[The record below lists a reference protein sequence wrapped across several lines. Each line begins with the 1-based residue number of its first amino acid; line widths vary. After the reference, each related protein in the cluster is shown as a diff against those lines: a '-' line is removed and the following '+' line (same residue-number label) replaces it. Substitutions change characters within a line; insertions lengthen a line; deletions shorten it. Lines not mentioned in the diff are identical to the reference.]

1 MLHVANEEAGVALGE
16 VVEQQTFDVIPLQA
30 GRILKLVDQDMAQ
43 LCPRPL
49 EYERR
54 ILLADHLVEEQ
65 FCFGEQKAAV
75 GFVNEVKC
83 GGYGVEEE
91 ELIQVFENQPA
102 T

>member
-16 VVEQQTFDVIPLQA
+16 VVEEQTFDVVPLQA

-43 LCPRPL
+43 LCPRAL

-54 ILLADHLVEEQ
+54 ILFADHLVEEQ
-65 FCFGEQKAAV
+65 FCLGEQKAAV

-83 GGYGVEEE
+83 GGYGIEEE

>member
-1 MLHVANEEAGVALGE
+1 MLYVANEEAGVALGE

-30 GRILKLVDQDMAQ
+30 GCVLKLVDQDMAQ

-54 ILLADHLVEEQ
+54 ILLADHFVEEQ
-65 FCFGEQKAAV
+65 FCFGEQKATV
-75 GFVNEVKC
+75 GFVYEVKC
-83 GGYGVEEE
+83 GGYGIEEE
-91 ELIQVFENQPA
+91 ELIQVFKNQPA